1 MYAKEHGYDQ
11 TFEAYVAGGLA
22 ELVQSFNPNKD
33 RIWLAETKTR
43 IIGSV
48 AIVGHSRTS
57 AQLRWFLVHPEYR
70 RLGIGKQLLKEA
82 VRFCKE
88 CKYKTVFLWTTNE
101 LTAAGR
107 LYIRFRFIKTEEKKH
122 KIWGKELTEEKYELR
137 M

>member
-1 MYAKEHGYDQ
+1 MYAREHGYDQ
-11 TFEAYVAGGLA
+11 TFEAYVACGLA
-22 ELVQSFNPNKD
+22 EFVQSFNPDKD

-70 RLGIGKQLLKEA
+70 RLGIGKQLLEEA

-88 CKYKTVFLWTTNE
+88 CKYKTIFLWTTNE
-101 LTAAGR
+101 LTAASH
-107 LYIRFRFIKTEEKKH
+107 LYTRFRFIKTEEKTH
-122 KIWGKELTEEKYELR
+122 RIWGKTVTEEKYELHL
-137 M
+137 